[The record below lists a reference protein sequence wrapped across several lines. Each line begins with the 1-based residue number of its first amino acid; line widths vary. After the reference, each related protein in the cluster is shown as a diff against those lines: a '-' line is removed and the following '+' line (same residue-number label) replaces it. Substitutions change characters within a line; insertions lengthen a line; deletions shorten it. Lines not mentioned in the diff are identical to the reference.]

1 MLSSPREY
9 KCSLWITSLLPKELS
24 YPSGGKPGAHKIC
37 LKQCSPS
44 LWLDCKSILWLQR
57 GSWYY
62 TTVTFSTTTPAKCWE
77 SVMLRRM
84 TKLTPMALQFI
95 DLHIPKTFAFIPAT
109 QSPGYCNEH
118 FQYFKEEIPHFK
130 KKNLFVSLSHFLFLL
145 MMLFNLIELA
155 SPWSPPY
162 HPIVLAPCWW
172 HLPSVPV
179 SVVHRSIIPPPIAP
193 PGWSIQLPTTSAPTP
208 GLLCYA
214 GENYT
219 LVSTDT
225 MTNLSARLF
234 LLLNLFF
241 PHLFLVCSL
250 LYFPLFSSSPNLSQ
264 LSPSFSADDC
274 QLTAFGISFLVLSFK
289 DSEVHAS

>member
-24 YPSGGKPGAHKIC
+24 YPSGGKPRAHKIC

-44 LWLDCKSILWLQR
+44 LRLDCKSILWLQR

-179 SVVHRSIIPPPIAP
+179 SVVHRSIIPPPTAP
-193 PGWSIQLPTTSAPTP
+193 PGLSATPALPGASRMIHPTTYNLCSYSWAAVLCRRKLHTCVNRHHDKFISQALPAPQP
-208 GLLCYA
+208 
-214 GENYT
+214 
-219 LVSTDT
+219 
-225 MTNLSARLF
+225 F
-234 LLLNLFF
+234 FF
-241 PHLFLVCSL
+241 PICSWSV
-250 LYFPLFSSSPNLSQ
+250 PSCI
-264 LSPSFSADDC
+264 SPSSQAPQTC
-274 QLTAFGISFLVLSFK
+274 HNSLPHSRQMTAN
-289 DSEVHAS
+289 